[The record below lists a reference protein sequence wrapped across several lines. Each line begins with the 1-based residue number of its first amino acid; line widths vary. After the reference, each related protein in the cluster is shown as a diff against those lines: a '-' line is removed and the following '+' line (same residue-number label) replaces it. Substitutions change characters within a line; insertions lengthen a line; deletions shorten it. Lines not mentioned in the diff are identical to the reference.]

1 MVQPFEFQKRGK
13 TMQEEKIRKLREILD
28 KSRNICVFTGAGISC
43 PSGIPDFRSAN
54 GLYNEK
60 TKGNFTPEQIISH
73 SFFMRYTEDF
83 YKFYRDKMIYENAEP
98 NRAHLFFA
106 ELEKKGKTVT
116 VVTQN
121 IDGLHQKAG
130 STDVLE
136 LHGSVHRNFCMEC
149 GAFYDVTAVTSCD
162 GVPECR
168 CGGIIKPDV
177 VLYEEPLN
185 ESCVEKA
192 VTAIAQADTMII
204 IGTSLVVYPAASYVR
219 YFRGENLVILN
230 KTETSCD
237 KNAQLAIY
245 DDIVNIVDR
254 IRL

>member
-1 MVQPFEFQKRGK
+1 MEK
-13 TMQEEKIRKLREILD
+13 EKILKLKEIID
-28 KSRNICVFTGAGISC
+28 KSKNICVFTGAGISC

-60 TKGNFTPEQIISH
+60 TKGSYTPEQIISH
-73 SFFMRYTEDF
+73 TFFMSHTEDF
-83 YKFYRDKMIYENAEP
+83 YSFYRDKMIYENSLP
-98 NRAHLFFA
+98 NKAHLYFA
-106 ELEKKGKTVT
+106 NLEKNGKDVT

-130 STDVLE
+130 STKVLE
-136 LHGSVHRNFCMEC
+136 LHGSVHRNFCMSC
-149 GAFYDVTAVTSCD
+149 GKFYDVTAVTGCK
-162 GVPECR
+162 GVPLCT

-177 VLYEEPLN
+177 VLYEEPLDEN
-185 ESCVEKA
+185 CVTKAISAIEK
-192 VTAIAQADTMII
+192 ADTMII

-237 KNAQLAIY
+237 KTAQLAVY
-245 DDIVNIVDR
+245 DDIVNVVNE
-254 IRL
+254 LEKLFL